1 MTKKIIIT
9 ISLCFLT
16 AIFFLLS
23 SCSRLSPDY
32 DLIIT
37 KAQIVDGTGNPA
49 YSSDVGIKGDTIVA
63 IGDLSSKQATRKIDA
78 HNLVVAPGFI
88 DVHTHCDGGLGK
100 VDSNAN
106 LNYLIQGTTTVVT
119 GNCGSGTFKIAE
131 TKAKWEN
138 LGIGT
143 NAIHL
148 VGFGDVRQAV
158 MGRETRPAT
167 PEEVE
172 KMKAIVRQAMKEG
185 AWGLS
190 TGLEYIP
197 DRYSTTEEIIELAK
211 VVAEFGGVYA
221 SHQRNEFDQVP
232 EATKE
237 TIRIAKEAGL
247 HAEISHLKIC
257 RKNYWGGMKE
267 VVALINKA
275 RSEGIHIT
283 ADMYPYNMAGGGPV
297 IDIVRNSGWSPFR
310 LPPDLQPFADLR
322 LKLRNKALSK
332 PERAELKKQYLNE
345 LKKALS
351 DKSKRELIKKYVI
364 EGTPENPSPVA
375 IGGWD
380 SFVVATA
387 KKNAHLIGKIISDLA
402 QEKKRDAF
410 DIVAEL
416 ALAEHDM
423 YVACGVMSEEDM
435 KLAIKQ
441 EWLMF
446 CSDGDAIPII
456 KEGAKPKYGHP
467 RAFSSQARVLRKY
480 VREDKLLT
488 LEEAIR
494 KMTSLPASFLGLKDR
509 GQIKEGYKA
518 DIVIFDPK
526 TIRDKATFADC
537 QKYATGTKYVIVNG
551 KLSIEE
557 GKYHGALNGK
567 MLLLTN
573 NK

>member
-1 MTKKIIIT
+1 MKKTIMA

-16 AIFFLLS
+16 ASFFLLS
-23 SCSRLSPDY
+23 SCSHPSPDY
-32 DLIIT
+32 DLLIV
-37 KAQIVDGTGNPA
+37 KAKVIDGTGNPGFYA
-49 YSSDVGIKGDTIVA
+49 DIGIKGETIVA
-63 IGDLSSKQATRKIDA
+63 VGDLTGKRAAKKIDA
-78 HNLVVAPGFI
+78 QDLVAAPGFI

-100 VDSNAN
+100 ANSNAN
-106 LNYLIQGTTTVVT
+106 LNYLIQGTTTVIT

-131 TKAKWEN
+131 TKTKWED

-158 MGRETRPAT
+158 MGREARPAT
-167 PEEVE
+167 PEEIE

-322 LKLRNKALSK
+322 LKLRNKALSE

-364 EGTPENPSPVA
+364 EGTPDNPSPVA

-380 SFVVATA
+380 SFVVAAA

-402 QEKKRDAF
+402 QEEKRDAF

-416 ALAEHDM
+416 ALDESEM

-435 KLAIKQ
+435 KYAIKQ

-446 CSDGDAIPII
+446 CSDGDALPIL
-456 KEGAKPKYGHP
+456 KEETEPKYGHP

-480 VREDKLLT
+480 VREDELLT
-488 LEEAIR
+488 LEEAVR
-494 KMTSLPASFLGLKDR
+494 KITSLPASFLDLKDR

-518 DIVIFDPK
+518 DIVIFDPN
-526 TIRDKATFADC
+526 TISDRATFANC
-537 QKYATGTKYVIVNG
+537 QKYSTGTKYVIVNG

-557 GKYHGALNGK
+557 GHYHGALNGK
-567 MLLLTN
+567 MLLLTA